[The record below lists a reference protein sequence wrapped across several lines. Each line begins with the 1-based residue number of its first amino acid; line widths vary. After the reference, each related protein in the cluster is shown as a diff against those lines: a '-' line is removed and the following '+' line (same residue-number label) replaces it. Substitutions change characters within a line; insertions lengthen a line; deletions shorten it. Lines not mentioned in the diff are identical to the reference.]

1 MSDADRIRITH
12 DDAFSPKVD
21 EILAREGSFGM
32 RPDQFMGKET
42 EKRSGLA
49 RFFYSSIFY
58 TALAG
63 GLGAFLGWAIMEPHF
78 GEEQIE
84 SVKTLEQ
91 LGWLVLAVI
100 LLEVAT
106 VGFAAAFIG
115 SVEGFVSRNWS
126 RGLVGA
132 LIGFG
137 IGVAGSLVLFYPCGL
152 IYQLLTNLSG
162 AIGNA
167 PRFPNGEYDL
177 SKANTLGTVA
187 LLIARAVAW
196 APMGIAVGL
205 GPAIHM
211 RSKKLAFNGIIGGLL
226 GAFLGGLLFNPL
238 CWLFP
243 GKEAWVSRGF
253 GFTLIGLGAGVMI
266 GLVENLAKSAWLHV
280 QAGALAGKQFIIYK
294 NPTVLGSSPKCE
306 IYLFKDEA
314 IEPKHA
320 AIHSYGNRYEV
331 EDLDSPAGTFVNG
344 KKVTRQPLK
353 NGDRI
358 YLGETVLDFSERE
371 SQQ

>member
-12 DDAFSPKVD
+12 DDAYSPKVD
-21 EILAREGSFGM
+21 EVLAREGSFGM
-32 RPDQFMGKET
+32 RPEQFMGREG
-42 EKRSGLA
+42 EQHGGLA
-49 RFFYSSIFY
+49 GFFYSSIFY

-63 GLGAFLGWAIMEPHF
+63 GVGICIGWMIVEPFISDEAMAAGNQGGFFEGAGSHLLWPIIVGLGALF
-78 GEEQIE
+78 
-84 SVKTLEQ
+84 
-91 LGWLVLAVI
+91 
-100 LLEVAT
+100 
-106 VGFAAAFIG
+106 VGA
-115 SVEGFVSRNWS
+115 VEGVASRNWS
-126 RGLVGA
+126 RAMIGG
-132 LIGFG
+132 LIGLGVGFG
-137 IGVAGSLVLFYPCGL
+137 GAFVLDFVSTILYNIVGLLVVRV
-152 IYQLLTNLSG
+152 
-162 AIGNA
+162 GNPPQGRSFTA
-167 PRFPNGEYDL
+167 DDCN
-177 SKANTLGTVA
+177 KLGYVVWMVG
-187 LLIARAVAW
+187 RAVAW

-205 GPAIHM
+205 GPAIAM
-211 RSKKLAFNGIIGGLL
+211 RSKKLAFNGIVGGLL

-238 CWLFP
+238 ASIFP
-243 GKEAWVSRGF
+243 GDDAWISRGF
-253 GFTLIGLGAGVMI
+253 GFSAIGAGAGVMI

-344 KKVTRQPLK
+344 KRITRQPLK
-353 NGDRI
+353 NGDRV

-371 SQQ
+371 RQ